1 MATSTTATASALLR
15 PEQVEALLVLPALS
29 ASVAAT
35 VSNVVRTGS
44 TEHRL
49 PVITEDPSAKW
60 TVEGAEIAPSD
71 LVVDEVVVTPRK
83 LAALSIISRELADDS
98 SPAAATAVGL
108 GMARDIARQ
117 IDAAYFGD
125 LAAPAP
131 KGLGALVGFSAIDAG
146 ASFADLDSFHA
157 GISAAE
163 QVGAAITSWACSP
176 ATALVLAQLKTGAG
190 SNASLMQPDP
200 TAPGRRVVAGI
211 GLQVS
216 PAIADGLIWG
226 IPADRSVMVVRQAA
240 RIDVDSSAYFSSD
253 RVGIRGT
260 MRVSFGYPHPAA
272 LVKITVTP

>member
-1 MATSTTATASALLR
+1 MATATTATASALLR

-29 ASVAAT
+29 ASVAAN
-35 VSNVVRTGS
+35 VSNVVRTSS

-60 TVEGAEIAPSD
+60 TVEGAEIVPSD
-71 LVVDEVVVTPRK
+71 LMVDEIVVKPSK

-98 SPAAATAVGL
+98 SPAAATSVGL

-117 IDAAYFGD
+117 IDAAYFGN

-131 KGLGALVGFSAIDAG
+131 KGLASIVGFSPIDAG

-163 QVGAAITSWACSP
+163 QVGASITSWACSP
-176 ATALVLAQLKTGAG
+176 ATALVLAQLKTGTG

-200 TAPGRRVVAGI
+200 TAPGRRIVAGI

-226 IPADRSVMVVRQAA
+226 IPASRSVMVVRQAA

-260 MRVSFGYPHPAA
+260 MRVSFGFPHPAA
-272 LVKITVTP
+272 LVKISTTA